1 MIAARSTVA
10 ERDTVDAG
18 IEGGAVRRILGGFAL
33 VLTLTGSASAERL
46 PIKTYTTADG
56 LAHLRVTCIVVDS
69 RGFLWLCGPQGLS
82 RFDGQGFATYG
93 VPEGLANTRINNFLQ
108 TSLGAYFVA
117 TNGGGVY
124 RFTPLIDGR
133 VTRRARTSGQRRR
146 LDQRFPVHGIARRR

>member
-1 MIAARSTVA
+1 M
-10 ERDTVDAG
+10 
-18 IEGGAVRRILGGFAL
+18 RRILGGFAFVLAL
-33 VLTLTGSASAERL
+33 VGTASAERL

-93 VPEGLANTRINNFLQ
+93 VTEGLTNTRINSFLQ

-124 RFTPLIDGR
+124 RFTPMIDGR
-133 VTRRARTSGQRRR
+133 VTRRPGRRRQRRR